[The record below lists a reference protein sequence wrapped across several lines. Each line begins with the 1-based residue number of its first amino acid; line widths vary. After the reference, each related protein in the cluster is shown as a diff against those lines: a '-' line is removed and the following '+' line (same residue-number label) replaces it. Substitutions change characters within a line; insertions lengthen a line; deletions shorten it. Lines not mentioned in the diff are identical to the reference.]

1 MVKVTRKE
9 NMDMCTANIGS
20 ITIPVEEYKLLV
32 QSATELNIIY
42 HKSLNSEDF
51 ELGAFVKDVRNA
63 VHPILNIT
71 EDSTDAE

>member
-1 MVKVTRKE
+1 MTRKE
-9 NMDMCTANIGS
+9 NMDMCTANSGS

-42 HKSLNSEDF
+42 HKSLNGEDF
-51 ELGAFVKDVRNA
+51 ELKDVRNA

-71 EDSTDAE
+71 EDDTDAE

>member
-1 MVKVTRKE
+1 MTRKE
-9 NMDMCTANIGS
+9 NMDMCTANSGS

-42 HKSLNSEDF
+42 HKSLNGEDF

-71 EDSTDAE
+71 ENDTDAE